1 MKKIIY
7 AIVLSTFIYTSGY
20 YVWVGSS
27 PIQFKDESYQ
37 SGVASEGV
45 NSSGPTFID
54 YDNDGDID
62 IYVVTEYHG
71 EGQGNRLFE
80 NYIRNRGLSGVM
92 DISRASWTATPGA
105 MATS

>member
-7 AIVLSTFIYTSGY
+7 AVVLSTFIYTSGY

-45 NSSGPTFID
+45 NSSGPAFID

-62 IYVVTEYHG
+62 IYVVLNIMVKDKEMVLRIKEIVFY
-71 EGQGNRLFE
+71 
-80 NYIRNRGLSGVM
+80 
-92 DISRASWTATPGA
+92 
-105 MATS
+105 